1 MRMSEVEDEVSKK
14 MDYYADYIDLMLK
27 HCQSR
32 EDLLMV
38 GSLMMSYSSKIFAAC
53 FQNEEVARTFMMDC
67 LETKIHPE
75 SLKKVV

>member
-1 MRMSEVEDEVSKK
+1 MIDDVSKR
-14 MDYYADYIDLMLK
+14 MDYYADYLDLMFK

-38 GSLMMSYSSKIFAAC
+38 ASLMMSYSRKIFSGC
-53 FQNEEVARTFMMDC
+53 FQDEEVARTFMLDC
-67 LETKIHPE
+67 LETKIPPD